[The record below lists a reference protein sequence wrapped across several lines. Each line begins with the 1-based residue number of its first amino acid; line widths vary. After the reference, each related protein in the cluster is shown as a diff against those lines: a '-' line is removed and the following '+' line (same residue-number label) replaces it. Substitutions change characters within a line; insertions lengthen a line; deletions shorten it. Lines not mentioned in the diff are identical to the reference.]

1 MSEVNRDAAG
11 GQSTSVGDRDKRAWA
26 EEVLAELLQL
36 AGLRARLEV
45 KEIAAPQ
52 GGLGLSVA
60 LFPEEEIPGLQA
72 GRRSPLL
79 ESLQF
84 LANKIVNRG
93 PDKKWIAI
101 AVGGHPEP
109 RVPGA
114 KPPRAEAAPK
124 GGTTAAATPTPR
136 PQPPPGRPPAPERVA
151 ETDESALEVP
161 GDPLLEA
168 AGRAL
173 AEKASATGRFYA
185 VVPMRVEDRARLA
198 RGGKGIAGAS
208 IKVEGEG
215 RHRRVVFVPA
225 NPKPMP
231 KKSAMPDYD
240 DEDDSE
246 E

>member
-1 MSEVNRDAAG
+1 MSDVERASAG
-11 GQSTSVGDRDKRAWA
+11 TQVASVGGRDKRAWA
-26 EEVLAELLQL
+26 EEVIAELLKL

-45 KEIAAPQ
+45 KETASPV

-60 LFPEEEIPGLQA
+60 LFPEEEIAGMQA
-72 GRRSPLL
+72 GKRSPLV

-93 PDKKWIAI
+93 PEKKWIAI
-101 AVGGHPEP
+101 GVGGHPEP
-109 RVPGA
+109 RVPAG
-114 KPPRAEAAPK
+114 KPARPEGAPK
-124 GGTTAAATPTPR
+124 PAQNAAAGVPAPK
-136 PQPPPGRPPAPERVA
+136 PQPQSAPSRTPAQEI
-151 ETDESALEVP
+151 DELALEVP
-161 GDPLLEA
+161 PDPLLEA
-168 AGRAL
+168 AGRSL
-173 AEKASATGRFYA
+173 AEKAAATGRTYA
-185 VVPMRVEDRARLA
+185 VAPMKSEDRARLSRSA
-198 RGGKGIAGAS
+198 RGVAGATVK
-208 IKVEGEG
+208 IEGEG